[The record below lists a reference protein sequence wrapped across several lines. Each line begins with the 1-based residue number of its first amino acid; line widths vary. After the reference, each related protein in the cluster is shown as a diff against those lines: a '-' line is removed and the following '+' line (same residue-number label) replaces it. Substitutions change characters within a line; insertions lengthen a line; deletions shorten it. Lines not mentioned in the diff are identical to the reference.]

1 VISLRIDFLA
11 GRFHASP
18 WDKAVNEGDVEWPP
32 SPWRILRA
40 IIAGWFHAGA
50 TDQAQLMTILDRL
63 ATPPRFLLPPWS
75 VGHSRHYM
83 PQGTKKGSG
92 LETSLVIDAFVAFR
106 DDASSAYVV
115 WDDAVL
121 TSSELEQLR
130 HIVSFI
136 SYFGRAESWCE
147 VSVAEELPKPDPDLI
162 AVELASRSNVAG
174 MPVRRLG
181 AAADMRGRGLFESLL
196 VQNGDMRRAGRRFPL
211 GSTWFEYNLPNQR
224 VHRPIGDAN
233 YLLPAHVERFVLEG
247 PSSGLLPPITET
259 LTLAEMMR
267 AAAMKNFSNL
277 YGEIAPP
284 MLSGKSIDGGKGLAH
299 RHAYFL
305 PVDLND
311 DGKIDHIDVY
321 FPADYDHTVHRAVLS
336 VQSLWGYG
344 IGLADGQRYSVS
356 ALGRAPIVTGRI
368 WDSRTPFVLDRHPRR
383 RVVDGVIV
391 HRDTAEEQIRKS
403 LEHHGFSTDVEILVT
418 TEPLFH
424 KRAPQTRLDIF
435 RRVRKRDPMLPVV
448 NVRLVFAEPQSGPIA
463 LGRYAHFGLGQFQ
476 LATNHTSSLAL
487 DGSLREMSRQA

>member
-1 VISLRIDFLA
+1 MISLRIDFLA

-18 WDKAVNEGDVEWPP
+18 WDKAVNEGDVDWPP

-40 IIAGWFHAGA
+40 IVAGWFRSGA
-50 TDQAQLMTILDRL
+50 TDQAQLMAIIDRL
-63 ATPPRFLLPPWS
+63 ASPPRFLLPPWS

-106 DDASSAYVV
+106 EDASSAYVV

-121 TSSELEQLR
+121 TASELERLR
-130 HIVSFI
+130 HIVSLI

-147 VSVAEELPKPDPDLI
+147 VSVSGELPNPDPDLI
-162 AVELASRSNVAG
+162 AVELASRNDVPG
-174 MPVRRLG
+174 MPIRRLG
-181 AAADMRGRGLFESLL
+181 VAADMRGRGLFDSLI

-211 GSTWFEYNLPNQR
+211 GSTWFEYSLPNQR
-224 VHRPIGDAN
+224 AQRPIGSQN

-259 LTLAEMMR
+259 LTLSEMMR

-277 YGEIAPP
+277 YREIAPP
-284 MLSGKSIDGGKGLAH
+284 MLSGKSVDGGKGLAH
-299 RHAYFL
+299 GHAYFL

-321 FPADYDHTVHRAVLS
+321 FPADYDHSVHRAVLS

-356 ALGRAPIVTGRI
+356 ALGHAPIANGRI
-368 WDSRTPFVLDRHPRR
+368 WESQTPFVLDRHPRH
-383 RVVDGVIV
+383 RVVDGDTVY
-391 HRDTAEEQIRKS
+391 RDTPEEQIRRS
-403 LEHHGFSTDVEILVT
+403 LEHHGFSTDVAIVVT
-418 TEPLFH
+418 TGPLVH
-424 KRAPQTRLDIF
+424 KRGPQTRLDTF
-435 RRVRKRDPMLPVV
+435 RRVRKRDPMLPVL
-448 NVRLVFAEPQSGPIA
+448 NVRLVFAEPQNGPIT
-463 LGRYAHFGLGQFQ
+463 LGRYAHFGLGQFN
-476 LATNHTSSLAL
+476 LTKNMAVSDDVSEKSLI
-487 DGSLREMSRQA
+487 RQA